1 MEEQLRNYVRQLYVD
16 NYARF
21 LYYKAIEDKTGKINF
36 YDGRNSLLLNA
47 FSNQLGT
54 DSEIEE
60 LRIKSQA
67 KVDEILEFMNN

>member
-21 LYYKAIEDKTGKINF
+21 LYYKEIGDTTGKIQF
-36 YDGRNSLLLNA
+36 YDGRNSLLIKA
-47 FSNQLGT
+47 FPSQLGT

-60 LRIKSQA
+60 LRTKSKA
-67 KVDEILEFMNN
+67 KVDEIIDFMND